1 SMHAPTSPRCA
12 RPSFPPAPGNSA
24 CRLRRRWAWCSPR
37 SICDAR
43 PMAPTSSSS
52 ATPLRPSRSSMIRM
66 RARSSAGSRITS
78 SPMPE
83 RPSGFFIPAF
93 SEGYF
98 GPPDTPRLRDLLA
111 HAAAWSP
118 LASEAAVELVAKAFA
133 DVDPAFP
140 RHVCLRGM
148 LHASLADA
156 IHGDLERA
164 PFRRH
169 HHGPYPLHVAP
180 LDHLQPGALASFCA
194 WLQSPEAADFH
205 AAVVG
210 WAQPLRTRQVQVS
223 RMQVGEFFPPHVDTQ
238 ASGLAVIYNFS
249 RDWDPSHGGA
259 LAFPHPASP
268 GMDGIV
274 VP

>member
-1 SMHAPTSPRCA
+1 
-12 RPSFPPAPGNSA
+12 
-24 CRLRRRWAWCSPR
+24 
-37 SICDAR
+37 
-43 PMAPTSSSS
+43 
-52 ATPLRPSRSSMIRM
+52 
-66 RARSSAGSRITS
+66 
-78 SPMPE
+78 MPE

-111 HAAAWSP
+111 PAAAWSP

-274 VP
+274 VPALFNSCFIFHTTGAIHRVTPIQPESGGRSRYSVTAFMLGA